1 MTTIQAAPLQLA
13 ELVCTM
19 REDWD
24 RTEVDGAIHACGL
37 NGWTWEQTAQT
48 AVHLACSADQFP
60 RDLVEAARKPLEH
73 RPALGPDRNAEAA
86 EQARQLL
93 ARPRQ
98 TESTRHD
105 HQQPEGTQRVS

>member
-1 MTTIQAAPLQLA
+1 MSAVQPSPFELA
-13 ELVCTM
+13 ELICKM

-24 RTEVDGAIHACGL
+24 RADTDGAIHACGL

-93 ARPRQ
+93 AQAREAN
-98 TESTRHD
+98 TADGSHAA
-105 HQQPEGTQRVS
+105 